1 MELRGTVREVVSGGG
16 VTRSAST
23 IAPRIVSLKGTDAMA
38 ASSSSSTGGEQQY
51 SLRWNDFQ
59 SSILSSVRQLRDVE
73 DFVDVTLACDSCSFT
88 AHKIV
93 LSACSP
99 YFRNLLKVRPFLS
112 YFISFFI
119 SRATN
124 SSPADGSGTVQLFSD
139 FFGRDHEI
147 ILS

>member
-1 MELRGTVREVVSGGG
+1 M
-16 VTRSAST
+16 TRSVST
-23 IAPRIVSLKGTDAMA
+23 IAPRVVILKGTDAMA

-99 YFRNLLKVRPFLS
+99 YFRNLLKVSAFYFYFLLKITLTTNFKPRP
-112 YFISFFI
+112 
-119 SRATN
+119 RQT
-124 SSPADGSGTVQLFSD
+124 ADGNGSDELFSE
-139 FFGRDHEI
+139 FFLI
-147 ILS
+147 AIKVAPIFNS

>member
-1 MELRGTVREVVSGGG
+1 ML
-16 VTRSAST
+16 ST

-99 YFRNLLKVRPFLS
+99 YFRNLLKVS
-112 YFISFFI
+112 AAFIL
-119 SRATN
+119 
-124 SSPADGSGTVQLFSD
+124 VLFSFNLISQASNRPPTEAETLNYFASSLAEID
-139 FFGRDHEI
+139 EI
-147 ILS
+147 IPILNPAIKFN

>member
-1 MELRGTVREVVSGGG
+1 
-16 VTRSAST
+16 
-23 IAPRIVSLKGTDAMA
+23 MA

-99 YFRNLLKVRPFLS
+99 YFRNLLKHNFVKPVGFR
-112 YFISFFI
+112 
-119 SRATN
+119 
-124 SSPADGSGTVQLFSD
+124 SD
-139 FFGRDHEI
+139 ALLNHRVKECNLAVTACVSDV
-147 ILS
+147 